1 MASNRNILV
10 DRLRNAARTLSAQIE
25 EARATFAEYDR
36 LGGAAYTDPFFYDDE
51 NVNGT
56 LRDDLNITKE
66 QLTAAAV
73 GLNAIAGHL
82 QAAPGAG
89 VNDYLPALSK
99 VK

>member
-10 DRLRNAARTLSAQIE
+10 DRLRNAARELSDQIE
-25 EARATFAEYDR
+25 ETRAAFAEYER
-36 LGGAAYTDPFFYDDE
+36 LGGAAYTDPFFHDNE
-51 NVNGT
+51 NVNDP
-56 LRDDLNITKE
+56 LRTDLNITKA

-89 VNDYLPALSK
+89 VNDYLPALSR